1 VKAESTPPGNSA
13 MAISIAAEWN
23 ELYNRFYR
31 KQEIYTMCWKNV
43 DLSRHK
49 VACARFGGPIA
60 IIRDESKM
68 VQLRAESARAKLLIF
83 SSSGKLLSSVAWDR
97 PGGRLISM
105 GWTDEESLLCVM
117 HDGTVFQYNYRGELS
132 TSQLSLGQECWDQGV
147 ADCVIWGTGL
157 VVLTEKN
164 QLFSIPDLENP
175 QAIKLADP
183 HLEEPP
189 HCFAVIEPQYTLS
202 GSLEVL
208 IAVGSTVLMVDADSV
223 QDQTVSIG
231 PLQKMTLSPNGN
243 FLACFSH
250 DGRLLVVTTDFS
262 KTLSE
267 FTTES
272 ALPPEQLVWCGVDS
286 VLLYWEEMLLM
297 VGPYGDFVKYPYDE
311 PVVLIPECDGVRVL
325 SNMYMEFLQRVP
337 DSTVSIFKIGSTS
350 PAAMLYDA
358 LDHFDKRSAKV
369 LP

>member
-1 VKAESTPPGNSA
+1 
-13 MAISIAAEWN
+13 
-23 ELYNRFYR
+23 
-31 KQEIYTMCWKNV
+31 
-43 DLSRHK
+43 
-49 VACARFGGPIA
+49 
-60 IIRDESKM
+60 
-68 VQLRAESARAKLLIF
+68 
-83 SSSGKLLSSVAWDR
+83 
-97 PGGRLISM
+97 M

-231 PLQKMTLSPNGN
+231 P
-243 FLACFSH
+243 FSH

-267 FTTES
+267 FTTEVS
-272 ALPPEQLVWCGVDS
+272 QLK
-286 VLLYWEEMLLM
+286 
-297 VGPYGDFVKYPYDE
+297 F
-311 PVVLIPECDGVRVL
+311 
-325 SNMYMEFLQRVP
+325 
-337 DSTVSIFKIGSTS
+337 SIFFCAHASIPG
-350 PAAMLYDA
+350 
-358 LDHFDKRSAKV
+358 FRV
-369 LP
+369 

>member
-1 VKAESTPPGNSA
+1 
-13 MAISIAAEWN
+13 
-23 ELYNRFYR
+23 
-31 KQEIYTMCWKNV
+31 
-43 DLSRHK
+43 
-49 VACARFGGPIA
+49 
-60 IIRDESKM
+60 
-68 VQLRAESARAKLLIF
+68 
-83 SSSGKLLSSVAWDR
+83 
-97 PGGRLISM
+97 
-105 GWTDEESLLCVM
+105 
-117 HDGTVFQYNYRGELS
+117 
-132 TSQLSLGQECWDQGV
+132 
-147 ADCVIWGTGL
+147 
-157 VVLTEKN
+157 LTEKN

-267 FTTES
+267 FTTEVR
-272 ALPPEQLVWCGVDS
+272 QLK
-286 VLLYWEEMLLM
+286 
-297 VGPYGDFVKYPYDE
+297 F
-311 PVVLIPECDGVRVL
+311 
-325 SNMYMEFLQRVP
+325 
-337 DSTVSIFKIGSTS
+337 SIFFCAHTS
-350 PAAMLYDA
+350 IPG
-358 LDHFDKRSAKV
+358 FRV
-369 LP
+369 